1 VYKQLLDRIQAVLD
15 EDDVLRTD
23 MAPRIDAA
31 LATHLIATHLIAT
44 HLIATHLIATHLI
57 ATHRIATHLIA
68 THLMSPRFRPLQA
81 VCFMQGS

>member
-1 VYKQLLDRIQAVLD
+1 MYKQLLDRIQAVLD

-44 HLIATHLIATHLI
+44 HLIATH
-57 ATHRIATHLIA
+57 RIATHLIA

>member
-1 VYKQLLDRIQAVLD
+1 MYKQLLDRIQAVLD

-57 ATHRIATHLIA
+57 ATH
-68 THLMSPRFRPLQA
+68 LMSPRFRPLQA